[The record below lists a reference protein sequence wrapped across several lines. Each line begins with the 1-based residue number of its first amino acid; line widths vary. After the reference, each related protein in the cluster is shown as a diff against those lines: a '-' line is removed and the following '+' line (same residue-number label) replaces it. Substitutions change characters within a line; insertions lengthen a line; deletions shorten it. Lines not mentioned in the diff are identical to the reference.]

1 MHDPPWQMS
10 GVVHWLPSSQ
20 DAVLSVWTQVPDALQ
35 LSSVQGFVSAQSLSG
50 PGWQEPPEHTSPT
63 VQALPSSHVA
73 VLFVCV
79 QVPPAQLSSVQGLL
93 SLQVVPVPW
102 HEPPEHTSSTVQGSP
117 SSHDAVL
124 GVKTHCPDGEL
135 QASSVHPL
143 PSSQRAELHCT
154 VMVVEQSVC

>member
-63 VQALPSSHVA
+63 VQAFPSSHVA

-93 SLQVVPVPW
+93 ALQAVPVPW
-102 HEPPEHTSSTVQGSP
+102 HEAPEHTSSTVQGAASALAP
-117 SSHDAVL
+117 AL
-124 GVKTHCPDGEL
+124 GRKPPG
-135 QASSVHPL
+135 P
-143 PSSQRAELHCT
+143 
-154 VMVVEQSVC
+154 